1 MFFMIVK
8 MLKKKLGAEA
18 LELNWSWEKNLT
30 NHFKIPSTLIIPD
43 GVKRIG
49 SYAFWRCSEIKA
61 VYIPKNIKSIGW
73 RAFCGCKKLRNI
85 ICEKKVITVINNS
98 SCRLDLDDFKSTRVR
113 VISDAAMKNIQKVN
127 TLTNRKV

>member
-1 MFFMIVK
+1 
-8 MLKKKLGAEA
+8 MLKKRIGPEA
-18 LELNWSWEKNLT
+18 IEKNWPDSNVCLSDY
-30 NHFKIPSTLIIPD
+30 FKIPTSLIIP
-43 GVKRIG
+43 GSCEKIG
-49 SYAFWRCSEIKA
+49 MYAFWRCSEIKA

-98 SCRLDLDDFKSTRVR
+98 SCRLDLDDFKSTKVR